1 MATPALHEAVAP
13 LGFLLGTWTGHGS
26 GSYPTIDEFGYDET
40 VTIGHVGKP
49 FLVYGQ
55 RTTRPNDGFPLHA
68 ETGYWRFLAPA
79 AVELVLA
86 HPTGVAE
93 VEEGVLSGQRIELR
107 SRALVAT
114 ATAKEVTEL
123 TRTIEVAGDVLHY
136 TVGMAAVG
144 VPLTHHLEAELHR
157 AAPA

>member
-1 MATPALHEAVAP
+1 
-13 LGFLLGTWTGHGS
+13 
-26 GSYPTIDEFGYDET
+26 
-40 VTIGHVGKP
+40 
-49 FLVYGQ
+49 
-55 RTTRPNDGFPLHA
+55 
-68 ETGYWRFLAPA
+68 
-79 AVELVLA
+79 VELVLA

-93 VEEGVLSGQRIELR
+93 VQEGVLSGQRIDLR

-144 VPLTHHLEAELHR
+144 VPLTHHLEGELHR